1 MKMKFLASLGM
12 VFLLIGTGQDVWA
25 LKKKK
30 RRAKPKPVQP
40 KPIVKPQPNTMNTL
54 LLCSNTE
61 GIPFWRLALVK
72 GFQFP
77 AKFQAPADYRLTTF
91 NEAEMKLFL
100 DSTPYAP
107 LSRKII
113 LPLYIDKAFS
123 CKEFNLSRTETM
135 DSVLQAKYPEL
146 KSFKAFDKNNS
157 LNTVRIDCD
166 GQQTR
171 FMITYNGKIYYIEPV
186 AFSGRTYYACYAKD
200 DPNFIKN
207 NFER

>member
-1 MKMKFLASLGM
+1 
-12 VFLLIGTGQDVWA
+12 
-25 LKKKK
+25 
-30 RRAKPKPVQP
+30 
-40 KPIVKPQPNTMNTL
+40 
-54 LLCSNTE
+54 
-61 GIPFWRLALVK
+61 
-72 GFQFP
+72 
-77 AKFQAPADYRLTTF
+77 
-91 NEAEMKLFL
+91 
-100 DSTPYAP
+100 
-107 LSRKII
+107 
-113 LPLYIDKAFS
+113 
-123 CKEFNLSRTETM
+123 M

-200 DPNFIKN
+200 DANFIKN